1 MSKTLRLS
9 GVVKESIV
17 DGAGLRLVVF
27 SQGCPHHCPE
37 CHNPHTHDFD
47 KGTDTDIQKIVDEVL
62 KNPMLRG
69 VTFSGGEPFCQAD
82 GFAELAKRLKSENR
96 KLDIMVYSGWT
107 YEQLIEKAK
116 KEPAVEKLLSL
127 CDTMVDGPF
136 VVAQKDL
143 TLRYRGS
150 KNQRYIDLN
159 RTRISGKVTLV
170 SEFGWVDR
178 RTKYRGC

>member
-37 CHNPHTHDFD
+37 CHNPHTHDFNA
-47 KGTDTDIQKIVDEVL
+47 GTDTDVQKIVDEVL

-82 GFAELAKRLKSENR
+82 GFAELAKRLKVENR

-116 KEPAVEKLLSL
+116 KEPAVEKLLHL

-136 VVAQKDL
+136 IVAQKDL

-170 SEFGWVDR
+170 NEFGWVDR